1 MCLHTQQHQQTG
13 CLFTPIFTP
22 LLSGNVLATGLAATP
37 GVDASEANAAN
48 LFLPL
53 VMPAV

>member
-48 LFLPL
+48 PFLPL